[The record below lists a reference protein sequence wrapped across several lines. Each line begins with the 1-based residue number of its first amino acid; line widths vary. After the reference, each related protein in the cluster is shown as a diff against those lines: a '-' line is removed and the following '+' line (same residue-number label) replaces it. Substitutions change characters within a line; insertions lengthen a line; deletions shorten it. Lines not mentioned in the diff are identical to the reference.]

1 MRRADST
8 AQPACDPARRTNTHT
23 PLSSSGLRD
32 DPFPIL
38 ERPPT
43 SQPPPDAAH
52 RVEEFIRNHLHEG
65 LTLKDLARFLGY
77 SDKYCS
83 DLFKALTGI
92 PFSHYLKR
100 LRLERAV
107 GLLAESNAT
116 LSSIAEALG
125 FSDQFAFSHFFK
137 NAVGCSPQRF
147 RSQCFSRRL
156 RLNPPRDAW
165 PSRRSKP
172 PIRR

>member
-1 MRRADST
+1 MRRADATGQS
-8 AQPACDPARRTNTHT
+8 ACDPAYRTNTRA
-23 PLSSSGLRD
+23 PLISSRLGD
-32 DPFPIL
+32 DPFSIHKHPSAL
-38 ERPPT
+38 EA
-43 SQPPPDAAH
+43 PPDIAQ
-52 RVEEFIRNHLHEG
+52 RVQEFIRNNLHEG

-83 DLFKALTGI
+83 DLFKVLIGI

-116 LSSIAEALG
+116 LSCIAEALG

-147 RSQCFSRRL
+147 RSQCPSRRL
-156 RLNPPRDAW
+156 RPNLSRSAW
-165 PSRRSKP
+165 ANRRPKPHSRG
-172 PIRR
+172 

>member
-1 MRRADST
+1 MRRADSR
-8 AQPACDPARRTNTHT
+8 AQFACDPARRANTRAS
-23 PLSSSGLRD
+23 LSSSGLRD
-32 DPFPIL
+32 DSFSIQEHVPASHL
-38 ERPPT
+38 
-43 SQPPPDAAH
+43 SPDVAH
-52 RVEEFIRNHLHEG
+52 RVQEFISNHLHEG

-116 LSSIAEALG
+116 LSCIAETLG

-156 RLNPPRDAW
+156 RLNPPRAAW

>member
-1 MRRADST
+1 MRRSDATGQS
-8 AQPACDPARRTNTHT
+8 ACDPACRTNTRA
-23 PLSSSGLRD
+23 PLISSRLGDASLSIHKH
-32 DPFPIL
+32 PPAL
-38 ERPPT
+38 EA
-43 SQPPPDAAH
+43 SPDVAQ
-52 RVEEFIRNHLHEG
+52 RVQEFIRNNLHEG

-83 DLFKALTGI
+83 DLFKALIGI
-92 PFSHYLKR
+92 PFSHYRKR

-116 LSSIAEALG
+116 LSCIAEALG

-147 RSQCFSRRL
+147 RSQCPSRRL
-156 RLNPPRDAW
+156 RPTPPRAAW
-165 PSRRSKP
+165 SSRRSKP
-172 PIRR
+172 HIRR